1 MGTGSSGSLDL
12 WLRFGYIPGMVQY
25 VASTTVRVS
34 GGEEGPPAPRPGV
47 NVTYERSEH

>member
-1 MGTGSSGSLDL
+1 MGTGSGLVSGSLAV
-12 WLRFGYIPGMVQY
+12 RFGIRTGY